1 MYISEVYTTPPT
13 AYENET
19 ERLIYEF
26 LTKNNIEFHRVDT
39 EEAIEMDMCPEIGK
53 ALGCRP
59 QRSIFPQSSSEQDSE
74 YRAFPLLPKNILR
87 KSSGQK

>member
-39 EEAIEMDMCPEIGK
+39 EEAMC
-53 ALGCRP
+53 
-59 QRSIFPQSSSEQDSE
+59 
-74 YRAFPLLPKNILR
+74 
-87 KSSGQK
+87 SGTHNP

>member
-53 ALGCRP
+53 ALGCP
-59 QRSIFPQSSSEQDSE
+59 IVKTIFLSNRQVTSFYIFVTTAE
-74 YRAFPLLPKNILR
+74 
-87 KSSGQK
+87 

>member
-26 LTKNNIEFHRVDT
+26 LKKTTLSFIASTR
-39 EEAIEMDMCPEIGK
+39 
-53 ALGCRP
+53 
-59 QRSIFPQSSSEQDSE
+59 
-74 YRAFPLLPKNILR
+74 R
-87 KSSGQK
+87 KP